1 MTKKEAGQ
9 KMTKNNSKVH
19 TTCFPLLIAD
29 IEEEEDSDSDSDSDL
44 ESEELRARGYL
55 SLASVFSS
63 MNPSELEYLIKILIL
78 MNRLGFE
85 NFGSWLH
92 QGREEVRMVKRSDRT
107 YYFFE
112 DVEKLYKQFPPIV
125 TNHNNQEKALPI
137 QSSTVTPDII
147 PSTQSSNEENI
158 NRQEPKRKII
168 TIDSSPNKKLK
179 GIITL

>member
-125 TNHNNQEKALPI
+125 TNHSSQETTSPI
-137 QSSTVTPDII
+137 QSTVTPDII